1 MLHGLLFGSRGPSE
15 FISATP
21 NALTEKGSGDYFP
34 HRFLYLMCKET
45 TKFGIICYS
54 YITALKQ
61 NTHNQPKWC
70 HFPIQ
75 SFLFNL
81 TLSLKFTPEGAFAM
95 NIPLNFIFSPLRR
108 TKGSGERLIVP
119 TCTGEILSVS
129 VQAKPKTNQHHFGK
143 SCKKYLLVV
152 PVKLW
157 GNRSPY
163 RSFSKRWHQLQK
175 PGWREQRFA
184 WKSWSS

>member
-1 MLHGLLFGSRGPSE
+1 MRRRALGSRLARPMLFGSLGPSE
-15 FISATP
+15 FISATL

-34 HRFLYLMCKET
+34 NRFLYLMCKET
-45 TKFGIICYS
+45 TQFGIICYS

-61 NTHNQPKWC
+61 NTHNQPKCC

-81 TLSLKFTPEGAFAM
+81 TLSLKFIPEGAFAM

-108 TKGSGERLIVP
+108 TKGSGERIIVP

-129 VQAKPKTNQHHFGK
+129 V
-143 SCKKYLLVV
+143 
-152 PVKLW
+152 
-157 GNRSPY
+157 
-163 RSFSKRWHQLQK
+163 
-175 PGWREQRFA
+175 
-184 WKSWSS
+184 